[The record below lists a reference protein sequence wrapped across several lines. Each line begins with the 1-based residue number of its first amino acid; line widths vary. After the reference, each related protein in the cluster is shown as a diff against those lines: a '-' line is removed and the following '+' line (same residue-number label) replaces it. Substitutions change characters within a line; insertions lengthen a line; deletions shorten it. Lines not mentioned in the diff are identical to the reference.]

1 MEKDRKGTV
10 VEDIRDA
17 LIRFYS
23 REFVDNMIERLELE
37 IKISCKESE
46 ITALGEL
53 GKTIESKRVKD

>member
-1 MEKDRKGTV
+1 MKKDRKGTV

-53 GKTIESKRVKD
+53 GKTIESKSVKD

>member
-53 GKTIESKRVKD
+53 GKTIESKSVKD